1 MTLGKAGKS
10 LAVAKIVGP
19 QKQCIVTLSLRLHAL
34 QQGWSSLFIF
44 FFNRYKFCT
53 NSICEIDKRH
63 HFSSIHVLYML
74 NYMNVFCYKVS
85 QQLNQSIS
93 WESPKSSH

>member
-44 FFNRYKFCT
+44 FLTDT
-53 NSICEIDKRH
+53 NSVQIQYVKLIKG
-63 HFSSIHVLYML
+63 IILVVYM
-74 NYMNVFCYKVS
+74 YFTC
-85 QQLNQSIS
+85 
-93 WESPKSSH
+93 

>member
-1 MTLGKAGKS
+1 MILGKAGKS

-44 FFNRYKFCT
+44 FNIS
-53 NSICEIDKRH
+53 NSVQIQYVKLIKG
-63 HFSSIHVLYML
+63 IILVVYM
-74 NYMNVFCYKVS
+74 YFTC
-85 QQLNQSIS
+85 
-93 WESPKSSH
+93 